1 MTSDR
6 RRTGASPSRIL
17 LSDDALD
24 ILLTI
29 ERLAEIGFAERRTLE
44 SDGSMEQYR
53 SKLEASEPIP
63 LNQVRPKDGRAL

>member
-29 ERLAEIGFAERRTLE
+29 ERLAEIGFAERRARE

-53 SKLEASEPIP
+53 SKLETSDPIP
-63 LNQVRPKDGRAL
+63 FSQIKPKDRRAL

>member
-1 MTSDR
+1 
-6 RRTGASPSRIL
+6 

-63 LNQVRPKDGRAL
+63 LSQVRPKDRRAL